1 MNLVYFPIKAPELAC
16 IWNIFE
22 FAWGSRDS
30 AENAAAL
37 SSMNATAASGP
48 LAIEDGVAGDDLDD
62 LDEEGEG
69 VSPKSP
75 DLSVDGADE
84 HRNDM
89 EVDIP
94 DHDKSPAST
103 QDETS
108 PSSQIP
114 EMTRK
119 EFQKW
124 AEANPNMAQK
134 NMDGTQPP
142 ASPSPSS
149 PVVTDSAPEMGPP
162 APPSPGTIARKDA
175 IKARLEELRRECSKL
190 GWCQNISSKDLALAY
205 CFQE

>member
-30 AENAAAL
+30 EENAAAL

-94 DHDKSPAST
+94 DHDKSPH
-103 QDETS
+103 
-108 PSSQIP
+108 
-114 EMTRK
+114 R
-119 EFQKW
+119 FQK
-124 AEANPNMAQK
+124 
-134 NMDGTQPP
+134 
-142 ASPSPSS
+142 
-149 PVVTDSAPEMGPP
+149 
-162 APPSPGTIARKDA
+162 
-175 IKARLEELRRECSKL
+175 
-190 GWCQNISSKDLALAY
+190 
-205 CFQE
+205 